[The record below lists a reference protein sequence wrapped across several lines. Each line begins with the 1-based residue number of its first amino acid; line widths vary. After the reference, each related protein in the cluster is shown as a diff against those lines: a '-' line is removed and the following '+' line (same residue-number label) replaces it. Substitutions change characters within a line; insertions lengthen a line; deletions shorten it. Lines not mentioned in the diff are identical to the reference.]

1 VLVGS
6 RRAVAIA
13 VKNHKAEARFTGL
26 AENRRDGVA
35 DGVQRS

>member
-13 VKNHKAEARFTGL
+13 VKNDRVAGRYTCL
-26 AENRRDGVA
+26 AERLAG
-35 DGVQRS
+35 